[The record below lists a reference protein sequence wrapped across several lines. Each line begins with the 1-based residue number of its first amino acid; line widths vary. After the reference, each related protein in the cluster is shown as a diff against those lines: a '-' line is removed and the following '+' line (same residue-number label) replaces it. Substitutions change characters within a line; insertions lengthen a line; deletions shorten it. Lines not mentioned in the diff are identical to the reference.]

1 MRVTSYTLDRSVSM
15 SWRGSS
21 KKTSHFPNIPSL
33 TKWNAAPQ
41 PLKYLQLSSTTVN
54 TVTCFGASKYMYT
67 YISFD
72 LFNRRVLTSEKG
84 NMKASHSKRSFPS
97 FRRCF
102 YFYFFF
108 QVLFLVVK
116 TTQTFVAILLLSYKK
131 KNLALSL
138 AAKLINSREKG
149 MDTCRSSCSSRLR
162 CHRASRRTG
171 GEDFFFEEKEKKTF
185 NNTRK

>member
-1 MRVTSYTLDRSVSM
+1 MECSTSTAQ
-15 SWRGSS
+15 
-21 KKTSHFPNIPSL
+21 IP
-33 TKWNAAPQ
+33 TIVKHYG
-41 PLKYLQLSSTTVN
+41 KYSYVFWG
-54 TVTCFGASKYMYT
+54 VKIYMYT

-102 YFYFFF
+102 YFYFYFSGPIF
-108 QVLFLVVK
+108 SCENHTDVCCYPPS
-116 TTQTFVAILLLSYKK
+116 FVQK

-162 CHRASRRTG
+162 CHRISRQTG